1 MTEQTPNEV
10 DRSGQKVGMWTDVD
24 SHGGVKVGEYVEGKR
39 QGVWRHY
46 FVEWGGALGGHVR
59 QRRSWWAW
67 TLIPLDRWSP
77 PAWGFRGFR
86 EAWFWER
93 WDPNGKPDRPG
104 DL

>member
-10 DRSGQKVGMWTDVD
+10 DRSGQKVGMWTEVD

-46 FVEWGGALGGHVR
+46 FVEWVGALGGHVR
-59 QRRSWWAW
+59 QRRSGWAW
-67 TLIPLDRWSP
+67 TWYRSTGDLRQR
-77 PAWGFRGFR
+77 WGFPGFR

-93 WDPNGKPDRPG
+93 WDPNGKLDRPG